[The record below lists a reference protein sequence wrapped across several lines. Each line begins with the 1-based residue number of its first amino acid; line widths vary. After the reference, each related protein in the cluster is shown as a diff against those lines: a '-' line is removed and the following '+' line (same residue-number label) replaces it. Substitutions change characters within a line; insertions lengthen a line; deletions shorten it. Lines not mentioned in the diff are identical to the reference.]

1 MLNFC
6 LLQRFFLEIFLQ
18 TCLQYEGEMK
28 EHVNELLRH
37 IGEGLNLPDLCLDDN
52 NHCILLFDEKIVL
65 NMDFDEE
72 GEKLVIYAYIGE
84 IPLEC
89 REVIFEKA
97 LEGNFFWN
105 ETDGGTL
112 GIDKQSQSLVLAKS
126 FSLPLNDFNVFE
138 DQLASFV
145 EIVEK
150 WISRI
155 EDYLKRAE
163 ERAENGL

>member
-1 MLNFC
+1 
-6 LLQRFFLEIFLQ
+6 
-18 TCLQYEGEMK
+18 MK
-28 EHVNELLRH
+28 EHVNELLKH

-126 FSLPLNDFNVFE
+126 FTLPLSDFNVFE
-138 DQLASFV
+138 DQLATFV

-163 ERAENGL
+163 ERAESDL

>member
-1 MLNFC
+1 
-6 LLQRFFLEIFLQ
+6 
-18 TCLQYEGEMK
+18 MK
-28 EHVNELLRH
+28 EQVNELLKH

-72 GEKLVIYAYIGE
+72 GSKLVIYAYIGE

-89 REVIFEKA
+89 REAIFEKA

-112 GIDKQSQSLVLAKS
+112 GIDKQSQSLVIAKA
-126 FSLPLNDFNVFE
+126 FILPLADFNAFE

-145 EIVEK
+145 EVVEK
-150 WISRI
+150 WITRI
-155 EDYLKRAE
+155 EQYMKE
-163 ERAENGL
+163 VQERLENDL

>member
-1 MLNFC
+1 
-6 LLQRFFLEIFLQ
+6 
-18 TCLQYEGEMK
+18 MK
-28 EHVNELLRH
+28 EHVNELLKH
-37 IGEGLNLPDLCLDDN
+37 IGDGLNLPNLCLDDN

-65 NMDFDEE
+65 NMDFDQE
-72 GEKLVIYAYIGE
+72 GNKLVIYAYIGE

-89 REVIFEKA
+89 REIVFEKA

-112 GIDKQSQSLVLAKS
+112 GVDKQSQSLVLAKS
-126 FSLPLNDFNVFE
+126 YTLPIEKFNDFE

-150 WISRI
+150 WIVRI
-155 EDYLKRAE
+155 ETFI
-163 ERAENGL
+163 ENEQSGAL

>member
-1 MLNFC
+1 M
-6 LLQRFFLEIFLQ
+6 
-18 TCLQYEGEMK
+18 
-28 EHVNELLRH
+28 
-37 IGEGLNLPDLCLDDN
+37 
-52 NHCILLFDEKIVL
+52 
-65 NMDFDEE
+65 
-72 GEKLVIYAYIGE
+72 
-84 IPLEC
+84 EC

-126 FSLPLNDFNVFE
+126 FALPLNDFNAFE

-163 ERAENGL
+163 EMSENN

>member
-1 MLNFC
+1 MN
-6 LLQRFFLEIFLQ
+6 RK
-18 TCLQYEGEMK
+18 TMK
-28 EHVNELLRH
+28 ESVNNLLKR
-37 IGEGLNLPDLCLDDN
+37 IGEGLNIPDLCLDEN

-65 NMDFDEE
+65 NIDLDEE
-72 GEKLVIYAYIGE
+72 GSKLVIYAYIGE

-126 FSLPLNDFNVFE
+126 FSLPLKDTEVFE

-150 WISRI
+150 WIHRI
-155 EDYLKRAE
+155 ENFAREAL
-163 ERAENGL
+163 ENLEDDGDS

>member
-1 MLNFC
+1 
-6 LLQRFFLEIFLQ
+6 
-18 TCLQYEGEMK
+18 MK
-28 EHVNELLRH
+28 EHVNELLKH

-65 NMDFDEE
+65 NMDLDEE
-72 GEKLVIYAYIGE
+72 GNKLVIYAYIGE

-89 REVIFEKA
+89 RETIFEKA

-126 FSLPLNDFNVFE
+126 FSLPLKDFNAFE
-138 DQLASFV
+138 DQLATFV
-145 EIVEK
+145 EVVEK
-150 WISRI
+150 WINRI
-155 EDYLKRAE
+155 EQFLKDV
-163 ERAENGL
+163 ENFSGDN

>member
-1 MLNFC
+1 
-6 LLQRFFLEIFLQ
+6 
-18 TCLQYEGEMK
+18 MK
-28 EHVNELLRH
+28 EHVNELLKH
-37 IGEGLNLPDLCLDDN
+37 IGDGLNLPNLCLDDN

-65 NMDFDEE
+65 NMDFDQE
-72 GEKLVIYAYIGE
+72 GNKLVIYAYIGE

-89 REVIFEKA
+89 REIIFEKA

-112 GIDKQSQSLVLAKS
+112 GVDKQSQSLVLAKS
-126 FSLPLNDFNVFE
+126 YTLPIEKFNDFE

-150 WISRI
+150 WIVRI
-155 EDYLKRAE
+155 ETFI
-163 ERAENGL
+163 ENEQSGTL

>member
-1 MLNFC
+1 
-6 LLQRFFLEIFLQ
+6 
-18 TCLQYEGEMK
+18 MK
-28 EHVNELLRH
+28 EHVNELLKH
-37 IGEGLNLPDLCLDDN
+37 IGEGLNLPELCLDDN
-52 NHCILLFDEKIVL
+52 GHCILLFDEKIVL
-65 NMDFDEE
+65 NMDFDEK

-105 ETDGGTL
+105 ETHGGTL

-126 FSLPLNDFNVFE
+126 FSLPLNDFNIFE

-155 EDYLKRAE
+155 ENYLKSAE
-163 ERAENGL
+163 EHSEDNL

>member
-1 MLNFC
+1 
-6 LLQRFFLEIFLQ
+6 
-18 TCLQYEGEMK
+18 MK
-28 EHVNELLRH
+28 EHVNELLKH
-37 IGEGLNLPDLCLDDN
+37 IGEGLNLPELCLDDN
-52 NHCILLFDEKIVL
+52 GHCILLFDEKIVL
-65 NMDFDEE
+65 NMDFDEK

-126 FSLPLNDFNVFE
+126 FSLPLNDFNIFE

-155 EDYLKRAE
+155 ENFLKSAE
-163 ERAENGL
+163 EHSEDNL

>member
-1 MLNFC
+1 
-6 LLQRFFLEIFLQ
+6 
-18 TCLQYEGEMK
+18 MK
-28 EHVNELLRH
+28 EHVNELLKH

-126 FSLPLNDFNVFE
+126 FTYIGNFPTKRVLFKFLW
-138 DQLASFV
+138 
-145 EIVEK
+145 EK
-150 WISRI
+150 MMP
-155 EDYLKRAE
+155 
-163 ERAENGL
+163 

>member
-1 MLNFC
+1 
-6 LLQRFFLEIFLQ
+6 
-18 TCLQYEGEMK
+18 MK
-28 EHVNELLRH
+28 EHVNELLKH
-37 IGEGLNLPDLCLDDN
+37 IGDGLNLPNLCLDDN

-65 NMDFDEE
+65 NMDFDQE
-72 GEKLVIYAYIGE
+72 GNKLVIYAYIGE

-89 REVIFEKA
+89 RELVFEKA

-112 GIDKQSQSLVLAKS
+112 GVDKQSQSLVLAKS
-126 FSLPLNDFNVFE
+126 YTLPIEKFNDFE

-150 WISRI
+150 WIVRI
-155 EDYLKRAE
+155 ETFV
-163 ERAENGL
+163 ENEQSGAL

>member
-1 MLNFC
+1 
-6 LLQRFFLEIFLQ
+6 
-18 TCLQYEGEMK
+18 MK
-28 EHVNELLRH
+28 KHVNELLKH

-65 NMDFDEE
+65 NMDFDEV
-72 GEKLVIYAYIGE
+72 GGKLVIYAYIGE

-89 REVIFEKA
+89 RESIFEKA

-126 FSLPLNDFNVFE
+126 FLLPLEDFNGFE

-145 EIVEK
+145 EVVEK

-155 EDYLKRAE
+155 ENYLQEAEKR
-163 ERAENGL
+163 LDDVL

>member
-1 MLNFC
+1 
-6 LLQRFFLEIFLQ
+6 
-18 TCLQYEGEMK
+18 MK
-28 EHVNELLRH
+28 EHVNELLKH
-37 IGEGLNLPDLCLDDN
+37 IGDGLNLPNLCLDDN

-65 NMDFDEE
+65 NMDFDQEDN
-72 GEKLVIYAYIGE
+72 KLVIYAYIGE

-89 REVIFEKA
+89 RELVFEKA

-112 GIDKQSQSLVLAKS
+112 GVDKQSQSLVLAKS
-126 FSLPLNDFNVFE
+126 YTLPIEKFNDFE

-150 WISRI
+150 WIVRI
-155 EDYLKRAE
+155 ETFV
-163 ERAENGL
+163 ENEQSGAL

>member
-1 MLNFC
+1 
-6 LLQRFFLEIFLQ
+6 
-18 TCLQYEGEMK
+18 MK
-28 EHVNELLRH
+28 KHVNELLKH
-37 IGEGLNLPDLCLDDN
+37 IGDGLNLPNLCLDDN

-65 NMDFDEE
+65 NMDFDQE
-72 GEKLVIYAYIGE
+72 GNKLVIYAYIGE

-89 REVIFEKA
+89 RELVFEKA

-112 GIDKQSQSLVLAKS
+112 GVDKQSQSLVLAKS
-126 FSLPLNDFNVFE
+126 YTLPIEKFNDFE

-150 WISRI
+150 WIVRI
-155 EDYLKRAE
+155 ETFI
-163 ERAENGL
+163 ENEQSGAL

>member
-1 MLNFC
+1 
-6 LLQRFFLEIFLQ
+6 
-18 TCLQYEGEMK
+18 MK
-28 EHVNELLRH
+28 EQVNELLKH

-72 GEKLVIYAYIGE
+72 GSKLVIYAYIGE

-89 REVIFEKA
+89 REAIFEKA

-112 GIDKQSQSLVLAKS
+112 GIDKQSQSLVIAKS
-126 FSLPLNDFNVFE
+126 FVLPLADFNAFE

-145 EIVEK
+145 EVVEK
-150 WISRI
+150 WITRI
-155 EDYLKRAE
+155 EQYMRE
-163 ERAENGL
+163 VQERLESDL